1 MILELKGLYLGLRF
15 SSAHIVFGHDSCGVI
30 HGHTYYV
37 DVKLCGE
44 TSGEF
49 GFIIDFKVLKK
60 IVKDVC
66 KGLDHKLLLPKDHP
80 HLRYTVEGEY
90 IHFVY
95 SNGGCKKEYKLPLED
110 VLLLPLK
117 GITAEELSIYITEAI
132 REALLKSKV
141 DNIDW
146 IEVTLYEG
154 LGQGVRNRVYLD
166 NK

>member
-37 DVKLCGE
+37 DVRLGGKP
-44 TSGEF
+44 SGEF
-49 GFIIDFKVLKK
+49 NFVIDFKVLKK
-60 IVKDVC
+60 IVKGVC
-66 KGLDHKLLLPKDHP
+66 KSLDHKLLLPRDHP
-80 HLRYTVEGEY
+80 HLRYSIEGDR

-95 SNGGCKKEYKLPLED
+95 SCRGCKKEYKIPLED

-117 GITAEELSIYITEAI
+117 GITAEELAIYIAEVI
-132 REALLKSKV
+132 REALLKLDV
-141 DNIDW
+141 DNIEW

-154 LGQGVRNRVYLD
+154 LGQGVRNRIYI
-166 NK
+166 KK